1 MRMLVGAEVRDVKQI
16 DLIANLMALRPPLF
30 LFGGFAEDALLHGQ
44 VSRPHGDIDVFVWL
58 DELELRVQQ
67 AAELGFE
74 DMHVKFEP
82 AAGRPMVLGA
92 TSQGLELELVVAQ
105 RFPEGRGFFEL
116 PTDVG
121 VRRMWLPDDA
131 TAYPEQ
137 MLGKLKVRTLSP
149 RLLYQVRIV
158 SADLFG
164 GFRPKDVVAQKALKQ
179 RFFADV
185 PEDALQPTY
194 ED

>member
-1 MRMLVGAEVRDVKQI
+1 MKQI
-16 DLIANLMALRPPLF
+16 DLIAQLMALGPPLF
-30 LFGGFAEDALLHGQ
+30 LFGGFAEDALLHGK
-44 VSRPHGDIDVFVWL
+44 VNRPHNDVDTFVWL

-82 AAGRPMVLGA
+82 AAGRPLVLGA
-92 TSQGLELELVVAQ
+92 VAHGIELELVVAQ
-105 RFPEGRGFFEL
+105 RFPKGRGFFEL
-116 PTDVG
+116 PSEVD

-137 MLGKLKVRTLSP
+137 MLGTLKVRTLSP
-149 RLLYQVRIV
+149 RSLYQVRIV

-164 GFRPKDVVAQKALKQ
+164 GFRPKDVVAQKAL
-179 RFFADV
+179 RSPSSAARLGAV
-185 PEDALQPTY
+185 DA
-194 ED
+194 